1 MGEQTKAELLAQ
13 ARLEIAKRIKR
24 VCGVFLPADF
34 ERLLDRMARIQCKYE
49 RVSQAQDA
57 KPKSQARG

>member
-24 VCGVFLPADF
+24 FCEVFLPADF
-34 ERLLDRMARIQCKYE
+34 ERLLDQMARIQCKYE
-49 RVSQAQDA
+49 VL
-57 KPKSQARG
+57 PGPL